1 MNYIGIDLGGT
12 NIAAA
17 IVNEDGKMLFK
28 TSIPTLVSDGRDA
41 ILNGLETVCEQLLN
55 ESGMSTSEIK
65 SIGIGVPGMMNVE
78 TGEVLFSANL
88 QPLANVNITTRLKE
102 KFGLPVF
109 INNDANVAALGEVAA
124 GGAKGYQEAIFVTL
138 GTGVGGGIVIGGKI
152 YSGHNGTAGEIGHIL
167 VQMGGRQC
175 GCGRKGCWEAY
186 ASATGLILTTKEYM
200 EQDKNSKMWEIVG
213 GDINKVNGRTSFD
226 AMRAGDA
233 TAQKV
238 VDTYLQH
245 LAAGIIDLI
254 NIFEPQVVCIGGGIS
269 NEGETLLAPLREI
282 VKKETYSGKS
292 DQVSQVQITKASLGN
307 DAGIVGAAMLG
318 K

>member
-17 IVNEDGKMLFK
+17 IVNEDGKMLHK
-28 TSIPTLVSDGRDA
+28 TSIPTLVSEGRDA
-41 ILNGLETVCEQLLN
+41 ILTGLETVCEQLLA
-55 ESGMSTSEIK
+55 ESGMATSEIK

-102 KFGLPVF
+102 KFGLPVY

-138 GTGVGGGIVIGGKI
+138 GTGVGGGIVMGGKI

-167 VQMGGRQC
+167 IQMGGRQC

-186 ASATGLILTTKEYM
+186 ASATGLILTTKELM
-200 EQDKNSKMWEIVG
+200 EQDKSSKMWEIVG

-238 VDTYLQH
+238 VDTYLEH

-282 VKKETYSGKS
+282 VKRETYSGKS
-292 DQVSQVQITKASLGN
+292 DQVSQVMITKASLGN